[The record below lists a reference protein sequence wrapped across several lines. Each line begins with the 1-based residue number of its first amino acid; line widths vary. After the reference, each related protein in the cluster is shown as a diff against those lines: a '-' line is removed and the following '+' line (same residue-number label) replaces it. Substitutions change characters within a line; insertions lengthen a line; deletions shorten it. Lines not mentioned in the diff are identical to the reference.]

1 MTAVSRP
8 QPVDPRMLRVL
19 AFEDLHVGMRES
31 LMKTVMESDVV
42 GFARISGDDNPLH
55 LCDVYASNTR
65 FGQRIAHGLYT
76 ASLISAVL
84 GTRLPGPGAVYRS
97 QTLNFHAPVKI
108 GDVVEVIVEVVE
120 LTPKGRTARLRC
132 EALVDGKVVLDGE
145 ALVSVPQ
152 RITSQKQDSP

>member
-1 MTAVSRP
+1 MAQKRA
-8 QPVDPRMLRVL
+8 QPVVDPRMLRVL
-19 AFEDLHVGMRES
+19 GFEDLHVGMRES
-31 LMKTVMESDVV
+31 LMKAVMDEDVV
-42 GFARISGDDNPLH
+42 GFARLSGDDNPIH
-55 LCDVYASNTR
+55 LCDVYAAETR

-145 ALVSVPQ
+145 ALVSVPP
-152 RITSQKQDSP
+152 RSATRSEA

>member
-1 MTAVSRP
+1 MNALRS
-8 QPVDPRMLRVL
+8 QPVDPRTLRL
-19 AFEDLHVGMRES
+19 LGFEDLHVGMTES

-55 LCDVYASNTR
+55 LCDVYAADTR

-97 QTLNFHAPVKI
+97 QTLNFQAPVKI
-108 GDVVEVIVEVVE
+108 GDVVTVAVEVIE
-120 LTPKGRTARLRC
+120 LVPAGRR
-132 EALVDGKVVLDGE
+132 V
-145 ALVSVPQ
+145 
-152 RITSQKQDSP
+152 

>member
-1 MTAVSRP
+1 MTSSP
-8 QPVDPRMLRVL
+8 QPNVDPRMLRVL
-19 AFEDLHVGMRES
+19 AFEDLAVGMRES
-31 LMKTVMESDVV
+31 LMKTVMDSDVV

-55 LCDVYASNTR
+55 LSDVYAADTR

-120 LTPKGRTARLRC
+120 LTPKGRIARLAC
-132 EALVDGKVVLDGE
+132 EALVDGRVVLNGE
-145 ALVSVPQ
+145 AIVSVPPA
-152 RITSQKQDSP
+152 RA